1 MSMMNQIM
9 YCLRKQ
15 PQVTTTDNFMNY
27 CYMDYEKHFI
37 KVLCSHANPEVLLS
51 MYPGLPGIDGEHS
64 QKNPGNLCMF
74 GNGR

>member
-37 KVLCSHANPEVLLS
+37 KVLCSH
-51 MYPGLPGIDGEHS
+51 
-64 QKNPGNLCMF
+64 KNMKQATKAKF
-74 GNGR
+74 SDIT